1 MLSVVDNFKA
11 TSFVTHV
18 SFELRY
24 LNYDNFRIKIIP
36 YIPTTFNGD
45 VLFESPPL
53 LVPTVTQVKCKELI
67 RNMMAMHGT
76 RLKQITSR
84 TISTL
89 IFEKLVAWVICNV
102 KMMLTISFFLT
113 NVETKQ
119 FGVVMLFTSFK

>member
-1 MLSVVDNFKA
+1 
-11 TSFVTHV
+11 
-18 SFELRY
+18 
-24 LNYDNFRIKIIP
+24 
-36 YIPTTFNGD
+36 
-45 VLFESPPL
+45 
-53 LVPTVTQVKCKELI
+53 
-67 RNMMAMHGT
+67 MAMHGT